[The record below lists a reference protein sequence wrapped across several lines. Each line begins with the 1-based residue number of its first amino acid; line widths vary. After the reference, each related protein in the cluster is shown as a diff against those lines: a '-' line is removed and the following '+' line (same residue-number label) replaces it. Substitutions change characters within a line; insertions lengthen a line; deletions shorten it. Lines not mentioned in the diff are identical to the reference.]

1 MPPSESA
8 RRNVEETPVDDVRRV
23 REKMSEEAGND
34 LRVVAERTRE
44 IAERLR
50 EELGLRRDESSV

>member
-50 EELGLRRDESSV
+50 EELGLRRDER